1 MTWVGY
7 RLNGRALLARIIYR
21 WHWRVLMMLSLLL
34 GVTGVFT
41 GLIPPFLRGTVSM
54 VVIAA
59 PGAAI
64 TVDDRAW
71 PFPLY
76 AGEHTVRAALPDGR
90 ASWTTVDLQA
100 GQPLT
105 LTLPSGLP
113 TPRVR
118 PILPAAPGTAVSA
131 ISWADGA
138 WRVQS
143 SAVGSST
150 VEPQR
155 VGVGG
160 QPALPLPAQT
170 VAITA
175 DGLEPLPTLDAY
187 GGRADEVTVNGTR
200 YEAVYR
206 GDERRGRATGV
217 LEIRGW
223 DDTPFTVPLSQTL
236 TLVRWSPTGDALL
249 LGEQIGTDA
258 EQLRVLRRD
267 GTIDTVVAVP
277 GRVREVVWSPDGS
290 GVLLASQQHA
300 QLTLTLARLTPTVA
314 ARVIA
319 EVSNVDAARGSG
331 GAASGSRTQ
340 VQMEHPYLPPVHWNG
355 TTLEW
360 IGADA
365 QGVSHLWSAP
375 LLTLIPERGQVL
387 PAVALTRLAHADLR
401 VVAIRNEQVVIAQLQ
416 GTILLVETVIPDVP
430 ATVELRGQWSPLG
443 NQLILQSAT
452 DAWIVDLPMEAP
464 AAAGSTSSRLHRTRK
479 A

>member
-21 WHWRVLMMLSLLL
+21 WHWRVLLPLLLLL
-34 GVTGVFT
+34 GGVAVFA
-41 GLIPPFLRGTVSM
+41 GLIPPFWRGRVSM
-54 VVIAA
+54 VVLGA

-64 TVDDRAW
+64 TVNDRTW

-76 AGEHTVRAALPDGR
+76 AGEHTVRAGLPDGR

-105 LTLPSGLP
+105 LTLPPGLP

-118 PILPAAPGTAVSA
+118 PIPPAAPGTAITS
-131 ISWADGA
+131 ITWADGA

-143 SAVGSST
+143 SGVSART
-150 VEPQR
+150 VEAQR
-155 VGVGG
+155 VGVAA
-160 QPALPLPAQT
+160 QPLVPLSAQT

-206 GDERRGRATGV
+206 ADERSSRAGGV

-223 DDTPFTVPLSQTL
+223 DDAPRTVPLSHTL

-249 LGEQIGTDA
+249 VGEQVNADA
-258 EQLRVLRRD
+258 EQLRVLRR
-267 GTIDTVVAVP
+267 GGAFDTVVAVP
-277 GRVREVVWSPDGS
+277 GRVRDVVWSPDGA
-290 GVLLASQQHA
+290 GVLLGSQANSQV
-300 QLTLTLARLTPTVA
+300 TLTLARLTPTVA

-319 EVSNVDAARGSG
+319 EVRDVDAARGS

-340 VQMEHPYLPPVHWNG
+340 VQAEHPYLPPVHWNG

-360 IGADA
+360 IAADA
-365 QGVSHLWSAP
+365 QGMWHLWSAP
-375 LLTLIPERGQVL
+375 LLTLLPERGQVL
-387 PAVALTRLAHADLR
+387 PAVALTRLAHGGLR
-401 VVAIRNEQVVIAQLQ
+401 VVAVWNEQVVIAQLH
-416 GTILLVETVIPDVP
+416 GTILVVETVIPDVP
-430 ATVELRGQWSPLG
+430 ATEELRGQWSPLG
-443 NQLILQSAT
+443 NQLMLQSAT
-452 DAWIVDLPMEAP
+452 DAWIVDLPMEVP
-464 AAAGSTSSRLHRTRK
+464 AATGSTSSRLHRIRK

>member
-7 RLNGRALLARIIYR
+7 RLNWRALLARIIYR
-21 WHWRVLMMLSLLL
+21 WHWRVLLVVSLLL
-34 GVTGVFT
+34 GATGMFT
-41 GLIPPFLRGTVSM
+41 GLIPPFWRGTVSM

-59 PGAAI
+59 PGAAV
-64 TVDDRAW
+64 TVDDQVW

-76 AGEHTVRAALPDGR
+76 AGRHRVMAALPDGR
-90 ASWTTVDLQA
+90 ASWTAVDLQA
-100 GQPLT
+100 GQPIT
-105 LTLPSGLP
+105 LTLPPGLP

-118 PILPAAPGTAVSA
+118 PIPPAAPGTTINS
-131 ISWADGA
+131 ITWADGA

-143 SAVGSST
+143 SAASART
-150 VEPQR
+150 VETQRASMAPQ
-155 VGVGG
+155 
-160 QPALPLPAQT
+160 PELPMPAQT

-175 DGLEPLPTLDAY
+175 DGLQPLPTLDAY

-206 GDERRGRATGV
+206 GDDRRGRAGGV

-223 DDTPFTVPLSQTL
+223 DDVPLTVPLSHTL

-249 LGEQIGTDA
+249 VSEQVNADA
-258 EQLRVLRRD
+258 EQLRVLRRS
-267 GTIDTVVAVP
+267 GVFDTLVAVP

-290 GVLLASQQHA
+290 GVLLASQRNS

-319 EVSNVDAARGSG
+319 EVSDVNGADESAG
-331 GAASGSRTQ
+331 GASRPGSQSPTN
-340 VQMEHPYLPPVHWNG
+340 HLHLPPVHWNG
-355 TTLEW
+355 TALEW

-375 LLTLIPERGQVL
+375 LHTLIPERGQVL
-387 PAVALTRLAHADLR
+387 PAVALTRLAHGGLR
-401 VVAIRNEQVVIAQLQ
+401 VVAVRNEQVVIAQLQ
-416 GTILLVETVIPDVP
+416 GTILVVETVIPDVP
-430 ATVELRGQWSPLG
+430 VTVDLQGQWSPLG

-452 DAWIVDLPMEAP
+452 DAWIVDLADAAAP
-464 AAAGSTSSRLHRTRK
+464 PAAGSAR
-479 A
+479 